1 MCGKIGIKLVNGGFY
16 DLVFADCRSVC
27 FCDGIFPGSYLAHV
41 WHIGCRTYF
50 FLFRNPLLFGKDAE
64 KMMTYLKKS
73 KAPYLQFLY
82 LFLQG
87 DLSAAEQA
95 MEKIRSKKSKRNS
108 ELMLLM
114 ERKQYEKTKELLTQ
128 MDGHKTKW
136 YALADIAINEGDVE
150 AFKQNKAK
158 ITDTFFL
165 NMLEVDQ
172 AVYDGK
178 KEEAVALLENMIP
191 KLKGYKLLTAFQ
203 YRKQILEGRV

>member
-1 MCGKIGIKLVNGGFY
+1 
-16 DLVFADCRSVC
+16 
-27 FCDGIFPGSYLAHV
+27 
-41 WHIGCRTYF
+41 
-50 FLFRNPLLFGKDAE
+50 
-64 KMMTYLKKS
+64 
-73 KAPYLQFLY
+73 
-82 LFLQG
+82 
-87 DLSAAEQA
+87 
-95 MEKIRSKKSKRNS
+95 
-108 ELMLLM
+108 M
-114 ERKQYEKTKELLTQ
+114 ERKQYEKAKELLTQ